1 MLALCF
7 PLLPRLCLKSGILPS
22 PSGTCR
28 YNIAPF
34 AALEAQ
40 LNIISF
46 VKRVPATTTNVVV
59 TDNKLDPSG
68 VEFVMNPY
76 DEFAVEEALQQK
88 DKAGEGNVTVMSLGA
103 GEAQKE
109 LRTALAMGAD
119 AAVLLTNAEAPHAD
133 AATTARALAAA
144 VEGKEFDLLLFG
156 KQAVDRDQHGVGPAV
171 ATRLGVP
178 CITEVVKLEIADG
191 KVIAEREV
199 EGARETV
206 EASLPCAVTCMKGLN
221 EPRFASLKGIMAA
234 KKKPMETVEVDLGAP
249 AVEVVAMTMPPAR
262 PEGRIVGEGAAAV
275 PELVRAL
282 REEAKVL

>member
-1 MLALCF
+1 M
-7 PLLPRLCLKSGILPS
+7 
-22 PSGTCR
+22 
-28 YNIAPF
+28 
-34 AALEAQ
+34 
-40 LNIISF
+40 NIISF

-59 TDNKLDPSG
+59 ADNKLDPSG

-88 DKAGEGNVTVMSLGA
+88 EKAGEGNVTVMSLGA
-103 GEAQKE
+103 GDAQKE

-119 AAVLLTNAEAPHAD
+119 AAMLLQNPEAPNAD
-133 AATTARALAAA
+133 GATTARALAAA

-178 CITEVVKLEIADG
+178 CITEVVKLTIEGG
-191 KVIAEREV
+191 KVVAEREV

-206 EASLPCAVTCMKGLN
+206 EASLPCAITCQKGLN

-234 KKKPMETVEVDLGAP
+234 KKKPLETVEVELGEA
-249 AVEVVAMTMPPAR
+249 AVEVIAMTMPPAR